1 MFLTKKHFPLKLFV
15 WSLKK
20 IEFLG
25 LASYDSQVIQLVIPP
40 SIFWSRLAIFVSL
53 SIIQF
58 GCSRFSQNRQQIPTV
73 TELSTSPRFLADPSP
88 ARSCLRKWKM
98 FETSTS
104 IKIKITGKMEDKKNW
119 KLRIC
124 NWISIKCMCY
134 HEKSGWFE
142 DCYGEREAIL
152 NLQDQHFPKS
162 TKSYQVFTIERGCS
176 LSISTLIFWNQ
187 EGCYFGDVL
196 VNHQRNTKKQAK
208 KWWKIMHISC
218 LQLDVLRCL
227 CLGYQSPMEVCI
239 RCIWQ
244 DRFTALLSAVY
255 HHLWIARTAE
265 LLNMAA
271 TLMSRFH
278 ISTFTGWY
286 PESTFEFTDVSHVR
300 TSVEASGML
309 HTSVTESRSIFD
321 Q

>member
-1 MFLTKKHFPLKLFV
+1 MIPRWYSWSFHLPFFEVGWPSLFPYLSFHLAAAVFHKTGNKSQRWRSSALH
-15 WSLKK
+15 
-20 IEFLG
+20 
-25 LASYDSQVIQLVIPP
+25 LASLLILHLQEAACGNGRCWKHPPQLK
-40 SIFWSRLAIFVSL
+40 SRSL
-53 SIIQF
+53 
-58 GCSRFSQNRQQIPTV
+58 
-73 TELSTSPRFLADPSP
+73 E
-88 ARSCLRKWKM
+88 KWK
-98 FETSTS
+98 
-104 IKIKITGKMEDKKNW
+104 IKKTG

-124 NWISIKCMCY
+124 NWISTKFMCY

-142 DCYGEREAIL
+142 DCYGEREVIL